1 MKKLLNFIKDAKAE
15 LKKVEWPQKDDV
27 VNSTIVVLISIVV
40 ISIGLGIMDAVM
52 SSLLK
57 FFMGAS

>member
-27 VNSTIVVLISIVV
+27 VNSTIVVL
-40 ISIGLGIMDAVM
+40 
-52 SSLLK
+52 
-57 FFMGAS
+57 